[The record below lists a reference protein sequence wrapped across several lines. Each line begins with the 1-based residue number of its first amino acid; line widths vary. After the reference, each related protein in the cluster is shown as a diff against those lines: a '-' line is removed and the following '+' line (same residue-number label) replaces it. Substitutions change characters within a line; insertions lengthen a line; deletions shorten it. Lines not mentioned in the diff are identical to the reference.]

1 MPIPLL
7 PYPKE
12 LTETGGLFNTKHC
25 TLTVQ
30 PGIDRRVLKKAAA
43 LKAEL
48 DRADNTCHLFLPSAG
63 NLGQIAVCLNPGL
76 KPEAYTLQILPEK
89 IELFGRLPLP
99 VAGGM

>member
-30 PGIDRRVLKKAAA
+30 PGIDRRVLKK
-43 LKAEL
+43 
-48 DRADNTCHLFLPSAG
+48 R
-63 NLGQIAVCLNPGL
+63 
-76 KPEAYTLQILPEK
+76 
-89 IELFGRLPLP
+89 RR
-99 VAGGM
+99 